1 MLPILRTLKFLV
13 LVFLSQVLY
22 FLLRLFM
29 SMIVTVN
36 FLVNKKVVLQEL
48 DWKSVANNDE
58 MQSCPD
64 EHQRAEK
71 AS

>member
-1 MLPILRTLKFLV
+1 
-13 LVFLSQVLY
+13 
-22 FLLRLFM
+22 M